1 LALPSTTP
9 LETTFSRAFI
19 DAMKRWPPL
28 CGLGYV
34 QGWKAAER
42 SKVYGDERQSAT

>member
-1 LALPSTTP
+1 M
-9 LETTFSRAFI
+9 TFSRAFI
-19 DAMKRWPPL
+19 DAMKRCAPL

-42 SKVYGDERQSAT
+42 SKVRTREGDRLPD

>member
-1 LALPSTTP
+1 M
-9 LETTFSRAFI
+9 TFTRAFI
-19 DAMKRWPPL
+19 DAMKRWAPH

-42 SKVYGDERQSAT
+42 SKVLGPEKAIAT